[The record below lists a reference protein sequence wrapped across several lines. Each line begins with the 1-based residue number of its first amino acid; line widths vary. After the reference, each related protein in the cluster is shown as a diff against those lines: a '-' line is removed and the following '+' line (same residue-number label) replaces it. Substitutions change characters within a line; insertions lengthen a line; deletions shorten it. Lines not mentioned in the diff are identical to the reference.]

1 MLVTCD
7 IGGTTHQCD
16 GASGRRLVL
25 ALLVEEQQTL
35 AGLAGPCGEVVVLQQ
50 RGHLLGV
57 DGLRAEP
64 EELLGV
70 DEVPGARLVTCLAGC
85 RRHW

>member
-1 MLVTCD
+1 MGHAV
-7 IGGTTHQCD
+7 GWSTHQCD
-16 GASGRRLVL
+16 GAGGRGLVL

-35 AGLAGPCGEVVVLQQ
+35 SGLAGPCGEVVVLQQ

-57 DGLRAEP
+57 NGLGAEP

-70 DEVPGARLVTCLAGC
+70 DEVPGA
-85 RRHW
+85 